1 MKSEGHGF
9 ESRASRRV
17 LSRRLRQI
25 PQLFLHIFTFPAKQF
40 SAVLQCSELMLLA
53 TYEAQGKT
61 LYRPSPDNIST
72 SYDAAACHLVEAKIC
87 EAGRVQQQTDGW
99 VKNLSCYFSYFL
111 LLAPVPRHTA
121 PRSSKMLSYKF
132 NLFSPFKKIRGKLT
146 RNVFQKLAILSLC
159 FCLFLVYSINNI
171 ISQQL
176 NVKTSYIQTH
186 KVSIQGILPLQ
197 LDLGATF

>member
-1 MKSEGHGF
+1 MTRTPDLWCRKWLLYQLRHPQPLPWCFLIILIGKEGKKERKNEGF
-9 ESRASRRV
+9 E
-17 LSRRLRQI
+17 L
-25 PQLFLHIFTFPAKQF
+25 LFI
-40 SAVLQCSELMLLA
+40 
-53 TYEAQGKT
+53 
-61 LYRPSPDNIST
+61 
-72 SYDAAACHLVEAKIC
+72 
-87 EAGRVQQQTDGW
+87 
-99 VKNLSCYFSYFL
+99 NLSCYFSYFL

-186 KVSIQGILPLQ
+186 KVSI
-197 LDLGATF
+197 